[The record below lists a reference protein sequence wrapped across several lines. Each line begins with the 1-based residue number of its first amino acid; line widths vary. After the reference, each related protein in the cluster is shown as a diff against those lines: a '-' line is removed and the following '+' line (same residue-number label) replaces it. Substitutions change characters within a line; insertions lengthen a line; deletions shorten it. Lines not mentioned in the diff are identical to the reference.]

1 VQQKLADLQTKLK
14 ATQDAK
20 NAHDEADALN
30 QIGALYWGISDYQ
43 KALDFFNQ
51 ALTVAR
57 AAKDA
62 PQHAAALNGIASCY
76 RDQGQNDRALDAY
89 QQALALA
96 TASDD
101 LRGQA
106 TALNGLG
113 WVDNNK
119 GENQKALDYHNQA
132 LPLAQRAGDRDLE
145 ATILRRT
152 GNVYSALGEQQ
163 KALDYYSQAL
173 PIYRAVGD
181 RAGEAATLNNT
192 GFDYSALGEKQKALD
207 YYNQALPI
215 LRAVGDR
222 DGEAT
227 TLNNIGKIYS
237 DLGEKQKALDYYNQA
252 LPILR
257 AVGDRDG
264 EADALTAIGIVY
276 SALGEKQKALDYF
289 TQVLPVFRAV
299 GDRAGEAATLSNI
312 GSVYSDLGEKQK
324 ALDDYSQALPI
335 FRAVGDRD
343 GEAATLTN
351 IGSVYSA
358 LGEKQKALDF
368 FNQAL
373 PILRA
378 VGDRAGEALTLN
390 NIGTVYDDLGE
401 KQKALD
407 DYNQALPIYRA
418 VGDRG
423 DQAATLSNIGTAY
436 SNLGEQE
443 KALDFYNQAL
453 PIFRAVGDRDGEATT
468 LTNIGK
474 ICDDL
479 GDKQKALDYFTQA
492 LPIYRAVGD
501 RAGEA
506 TALNN
511 IGSVYSALGEKQK
524 ALDYYNQALP
534 IATAVSDPLL
544 EAVIFYNLANN
555 QRATQPALAI
565 FYGKQAVKFLQQVR
579 GNIQGIDKKLQA
591 SFLASKED
599 YYHTVADLLIAQG
612 RLPEAEQV
620 LDLLKEQEYSD
631 YVRGGDL
638 TNTLTLTPAE
648 EQAEADYQKSTTQ
661 LVSLG
666 AQWAELN
673 KIATRTP
680 QQEQQYQQLNAQLD
694 AASKGLTAYYHRLY
708 DLFGKNSDANRQRA
722 AVKGNVSALE
732 DLVADMPGTV
742 ALYTMVTSD
751 HYGVIVITATG
762 TVAREYA
769 IPESELNKKVA
780 DFQRVLSDGA
790 HDPKPAA
797 QELYKILI
805 GPVKADL
812 DQARAETLVWSLD
825 GVLRYV
831 PMAALFDGNKYLI
844 ENYNTV
850 TITPESIP
858 HLADQPD
865 LTGMS
870 AVGMGISKQYRKELI
885 ALPAVVGELDH
896 VVKDSHVQGANG
908 VLPGKIL
915 LDDQFTEK
923 AMENL
928 LDGRHAVVHIASHFV
943 FRPGDDSHS
952 YLLLAGKDEGGAGGL
967 SLTVADFSSNPRLT
981 LRHTDLLTL
990 SACDTGMS
998 GNAADGSEVDGLS
1011 TTAQLK
1017 GAKAVISS
1025 LWDVD
1030 DDSTGDLM
1038 ADFYKRWVEGNGKV
1052 TKAKA
1057 LRLAQLDLLHGEVKP
1072 KPDPTDPTRTSFA
1085 QPYYWAPFVLM
1096 GNWK

>member
-1 VQQKLADLQTKLK
+1 MAVRAALVLSLVLSASVLPLHTQSPATPSTPSSSNELPAPVRQKLVSLQTKL
-14 ATQDAK
+14 AAAQAAK

-30 QIGALYWGISDYQ
+30 QIGALYVGISEYQ
-43 KALDFFNQ
+43 KALDTYNQ
-51 ALTVAR
+51 ALTVVR
-57 AAKDA
+57 AEKDA
-62 PQHAAALNGIASCY
+62 QQEAAALNGIASCY
-76 RDQGQNDRALDAY
+76 LFERQNDKAPDTY
-89 QQALALA
+89 QQALDLA
-96 TASDD
+96 TAFGD

-106 TALNGLG
+106 TALSGLG
-113 WVDNNK
+113 WADANT
-119 GENQKALDYHNQA
+119 GQNQKALEYHTKA
-132 LPLAQRAGDRDLE
+132 LPLAQRAGDRNLE
-145 ATILRRT
+145 ATIIRRI
-152 GNVYSALGEQQ
+152 GSV
-163 KALDYYSQAL
+163 
-173 PIYRAVGD
+173 
-181 RAGEAATLNNT
+181 
-192 GFDYSALGEKQKALD
+192 YSALGEKQKALD
-207 YYNQALPI
+207 HFNQALPI
-215 LRAVGDR
+215 FRAVGDR

-227 TLNNIGKIYS
+227 TLNNIGS
-237 DLGEKQKALDYYNQA
+237 VHSALGEQEKALDFYNRA
-252 LPILR
+252 LPISR

-264 EADALTAIGIVY
+264 EAWVLNNLGVVY
-276 SALGEKQKALDYF
+276 SA
-289 TQVLPVFRAV
+289 
-299 GDRAGEAATLSNI
+299 
-312 GSVYSDLGEKQK
+312 
-324 ALDDYSQALPI
+324 
-335 FRAVGDRD
+335 
-343 GEAATLTN
+343 
-351 IGSVYSA
+351 
-358 LGEKQKALDF
+358 
-368 FNQAL
+368 
-373 PILRA
+373 
-378 VGDRAGEALTLN
+378 
-390 NIGTVYDDLGE
+390 LGE

-418 VGDRG
+418 VGDRRG
-423 DQAATLSNIGTAY
+423 EALALTIIGVVYAD
-436 SNLGEQE
+436 LGEQ
-443 KALDFYNQAL
+443 
-453 PIFRAVGDRDGEATT
+453 
-468 LTNIGK
+468 
-474 ICDDL
+474 
-479 GDKQKALDYFTQA
+479 QKALDY
-492 LPIYRAVGD
+492 
-501 RAGEA
+501 
-506 TALNN
+506 
-511 IGSVYSALGEKQK
+511 S
-524 ALDYYNQALP
+524 NQALP
-534 IATAVSDPLL
+534 IATAVGDPLL
-544 EAVIFYNLANN
+544 EAFIFSNLANN

>member
-1 VQQKLADLQTKLK
+1 M
-14 ATQDAK
+14 
-20 NAHDEADALN
+20 
-30 QIGALYWGISDYQ
+30 
-43 KALDFFNQ
+43 
-51 ALTVAR
+51 
-57 AAKDA
+57 
-62 PQHAAALNGIASCY
+62 
-76 RDQGQNDRALDAY
+76 
-89 QQALALA
+89 
-96 TASDD
+96 
-101 LRGQA
+101 
-106 TALNGLG
+106 
-113 WVDNNK
+113 
-119 GENQKALDYHNQA
+119 
-132 LPLAQRAGDRDLE
+132 
-145 ATILRRT
+145 
-152 GNVYSALGEQQ
+152 
-163 KALDYYSQAL
+163 
-173 PIYRAVGD
+173 
-181 RAGEAATLNNT
+181 
-192 GFDYSALGEKQKALD
+192 
-207 YYNQALPI
+207 
-215 LRAVGDR
+215 
-222 DGEAT
+222 
-227 TLNNIGKIYS
+227 
-237 DLGEKQKALDYYNQA
+237 
-252 LPILR
+252 
-257 AVGDRDG
+257 
-264 EADALTAIGIVY
+264 
-276 SALGEKQKALDYF
+276 
-289 TQVLPVFRAV
+289 
-299 GDRAGEAATLSNI
+299 
-312 GSVYSDLGEKQK
+312 
-324 ALDDYSQALPI
+324 
-335 FRAVGDRD
+335 
-343 GEAATLTN
+343 
-351 IGSVYSA
+351 
-358 LGEKQKALDF
+358 
-368 FNQAL
+368 
-373 PILRA
+373 
-378 VGDRAGEALTLN
+378 
-390 NIGTVYDDLGE
+390 
-401 KQKALD
+401 
-407 DYNQALPIYRA
+407 
-418 VGDRG
+418 
-423 DQAATLSNIGTAY
+423 
-436 SNLGEQE
+436 
-443 KALDFYNQAL
+443 
-453 PIFRAVGDRDGEATT
+453 
-468 LTNIGK
+468 
-474 ICDDL
+474 
-479 GDKQKALDYFTQA
+479 
-492 LPIYRAVGD
+492 
-501 RAGEA
+501 
-506 TALNN
+506 
-511 IGSVYSALGEKQK
+511 
-524 ALDYYNQALP
+524 
-534 IATAVSDPLL
+534 
-544 EAVIFYNLANN
+544 
-555 QRATQPALAI
+555 
-565 FYGKQAVKFLQQVR
+565 QQVR

-599 YYHTVADLLIAQG
+599 YYHTLADLLIAQG

-620 LDLLKEQEYSD
+620 LDLLKVQEYSD
-631 YVRGGDL
+631 YVRGDPA
-638 TNTLTLTPAE
+638 NTLSPLTLTPAE
-648 EQAEADYQKSTTQ
+648 QQAEQDYQKSTTQ

-666 AQWAELN
+666 AQWAELK

-680 QQEQQYQQLNAQLD
+680 EQEQQYQQLSDQLD

-1085 QPYYWAPFVLM
+1085 PPYYWAPFVLI

>member
-1 VQQKLADLQTKLK
+1 MAVRAALVLSLVLSDSVLSLHAQSPAAPSAPSPANELPAPVQQKLVSLQTKLWIYQ
-14 ATQDAK
+14 AAGDRGGQARTLS
-20 NAHDEADALN
+20 N
-30 QIGALYWGISDYQ
+30 IGNVYFGLGENQ
-43 KALDFFNQ
+43 KALDFFN
-51 ALTVAR
+51 
-57 AAKDA
+57 
-62 PQHAAALNGIASCY
+62 
-76 RDQGQNDRALDAY
+76 
-89 QQALALA
+89 
-96 TASDD
+96 
-101 LRGQA
+101 
-106 TALNGLG
+106 
-113 WVDNNK
+113 
-119 GENQKALDYHNQA
+119 
-132 LPLAQRAGDRDLE
+132 
-145 ATILRRT
+145 
-152 GNVYSALGEQQ
+152 
-163 KALDYYSQAL
+163 QAL

-181 RAGEAATLNNT
+181 RAGEADTLNNI
-192 GFDYSALGEKQKALD
+192 GIVYDDLGEKQKALDYFNQALPISRAVGDRAGQAGALNNIGRVYSDLGEKQKALDYYIQALPIYRAVGNRGGQARTLNNIGLVYSGLGENQKALD

-222 DGEAT
+222 AGQAGALNNIGRVYSDLGENQKALDFYNQALT
-227 TLNNIGKIYS
+227 IYRAVGDRNLEAYTLNNIGLVYS
-237 DLGEKQKALDYYNQA
+237 DLGEKQKALDFYNQA

-257 AVGDRDG
+257 AVGDRGGQAATLSNIGLVYSDLGEKQKALDFYNQALPIFRAVGDRGG
-264 EADALTAIGIVY
+264 EANMLSIIGHVHSDLGEPQKALDFYNQALPILQAVGDRRGQANTLNNIGIVY
-276 SALGEKQKALDYF
+276 DALGEKQKALDFCNQALTLY
-289 TQVLPVFRAV
+289 RAV
-299 GDRAGEAATLSNI
+299 GDRGGEAATLSNI

-324 ALDDYSQALPI
+324 ALDYYNQALPI
-335 FRAVGDRD
+335 SRAVGDRA
-343 GEAATLTN
+343 GQAGALNN
-351 IGSVYSA
+351 IGSVYSD

-368 FNQAL
+368 YNQAL
-373 PILRA
+373 PLATA
-378 VGDRAGEALTLN
+378 VGDRGGEAATLD
-390 NIGTVYDDLGE
+390 NIGLVYSDLGE

-407 DYNQALPIYRA
+407 DYNQALPI
-418 VGDRG
+418 
-423 DQAATLSNIGTAY
+423 
-436 SNLGEQE
+436 
-443 KALDFYNQAL
+443 
-453 PIFRAVGDRDGEATT
+453 
-468 LTNIGK
+468 
-474 ICDDL
+474 
-479 GDKQKALDYFTQA
+479 
-492 LPIYRAVGD
+492 
-501 RAGEA
+501 
-506 TALNN
+506 
-511 IGSVYSALGEKQK
+511 
-524 ALDYYNQALP
+524 
-534 IATAVSDPLL
+534 ATAVSDPLQ

-565 FYGKQAVKFLQQVR
+565 FYGKQAVNFLQQVR

-591 SFLASKED
+591 SFLASKAD
-599 YYHTVADLLIAQG
+599 YYHTLADLLIAQG

-850 TITPESIP
+850 TIAPESIP

-967 SLTVADFSSNPRLT
+967 SLTVADFSSDPRLT